1 MVNICFCSDKNL
13 IRYIKVVIKSI
24 QRSNPLY
31 DFNFHIIRDFEQHED
46 YDDLVEYI
54 KKFSNL
60 KLTEYKSEWSYEYKG
75 MYHIPSSASMLR
87 ILIPELINEDR
98 ILYLDV
104 DLVVN
109 IDIKDLYQTNTGET
123 GIAMVKDGMGDGG
136 NTGVMVLN
144 LEKLRENKFTK
155 FCIEQNN
162 KEPDSDGNIIN
173 KYVKKKYEILPSK
186 YNVLQYALNA
196 RLSKLAKYNDNFIFH
211 FADKNKPWNYSE
223 NFKGKNNRRKFHF
236 LWYSAENYIHSE

>member
-1 MVNICFCSDKNL
+1 M
-13 IRYIKVVIKSI
+13 
-24 QRSNPLY
+24 SNPFFKNYGPIL
-31 DFNFHIIRDFEQHED
+31 I
-46 YDDLVEYI
+46 
-54 KKFSNL
+54 SNIL
-60 KLTEYKSEWSYEYKG
+60 N
-75 MYHIPSSASMLR
+75 ILR
-87 ILIPELINEDR
+87 IKNDGINLNQE
-98 ILYLDV
+98 
-104 DLVVN
+104 VN
-109 IDIKDLYQTNTGET
+109 DIKDLYQTNTGET